1 MDKYFICLANS
12 YKRGGR
18 CVAGVEILL
27 NSPNDWTVIHNKD
40 GTPHWVR
47 PIANTTYG
55 EIPNFTATNIQYF
68 SIVKLTNITP
78 CPKELHTE
86 DVFYSRIEVY
96 GHIEPTTETL
106 NKFVDNVHPTIFYNH
121 GKAVAV
127 GSNILDAYS
136 LMIIH
141 PESIYT
147 YVDNS
152 WEKPKTRMKIT
163 HCGTTY
169 DFPVTD
175 PVFLDA
181 YKSNPD
187 LLQNDTNVYLTLSL
201 GLDFEG
207 WHHKLVATVFSNIP
221 NVSQCITNASSNKW
235 RVKEE
240 RPFSAEEVNAV
251 QNAVIVAN
259 QYGKSVCFYMKAGG
273 QSYIPLTHDS
283 EIGVGESVNV
293 INLQLMTLA
302 RDGENDIMR
311 VKYDR
316 NTAQKQSYMDQQK
329 QIHPK
334 AYEKWTEDDDRLLL
348 QMHRAGASINELM
361 VKFGRNEGAILSRI
375 MKLEATLPATTKSDV
390 STTPANNISDS
401 PKSFFEKI
409 KELFRKG

>member
-18 CVAGVEILL
+18 CIAGVEILFS
-27 NSPNDWTVIHNKD
+27 SPNDWTVIHNEN

-47 PIANTTYG
+47 PIAHTTYG
-55 EIPNFTATNIQYF
+55 EIPNITATKIQYF
-68 SIVKLTNITP
+68 SIVKLTNVTT

-86 DVFYSRIEVY
+86 DVFYSRIEVC

-106 NKFVDNVHPTIFYNH
+106 NKFVDNAHTTIFYNH

-127 GSNILDAYS
+127 GSNIPDAYS

-181 YKSNPD
+181 YKANLG
-187 LLQNDTNVYLTLSL
+187 LLQNDSNVYLTLSL

-207 WHHKLVATVFSNIP
+207 WHHKLVASVFNNIP
-221 NVSQCITNASSNKW
+221 KAQQSTTNASSNKW
-235 RVKEE
+235 RVIEE
-240 RPFSAEEVNAV
+240 RPFTTEEIDAV
-251 QNAVIVAN
+251 QNAVVVAN

-293 INLQLMTLA
+293 INLQLLTLA
-302 RDGENDIMR
+302 REGDQDIMR
-311 VKYDR
+311 VKYNR
-316 NTAQKQSYMDQQK
+316 NSAQEQSYMDRQK
-329 QIHPK
+329 QLHDK
-334 AYEKWTEDDDRLLL
+334 AYEKWTDDDDQLLL

-361 VKFGRNEGAILSRI
+361 VKFGRNEGAIRSRI
-375 MKLEATLPATTKSDV
+375 KKIETTSPATTEPDT
-390 STTPANNISDS
+390 TTPPANIIPDS
-401 PKSFFEKI
+401 PKSFFKRI